1 MLLNDA
7 NEALLRDIKAIVG
20 DIGMRPPSHD
30 DLHEPRGL
38 VVGRAAATVR
48 PSNTT
53 EVSAV
58 LKLCHAAR
66 VGVVPLGGGTGL
78 TGARSLVDGALPIL
92 LSLDRMKTI
101 RRKDADAQ
109 SLTVEAGAILQN
121 VQDVAADMGLLFPL
135 SLASE
140 GSAQIGG
147 VLSTNAG
154 GVNVLRYGNARDLC
168 LGLEV
173 VLADGRIWHGL
184 SGLHK
189 DNTGYDFRHL
199 MIGAEGTLG
208 VITAAV
214 LRLFAQPTQRLA
226 TWIAVDSPKAALA
239 LLGRMKAALGDVIS
253 AYELIDR
260 TGLEFLGEA
269 GVMALPAGLPDSPW
283 VVLMECGAG
292 PGEDLGARIEAALG
306 AAFEAGLC
314 QDALMSQSEAQ
325 RARFWQ
331 MRERIPEA
339 NRAIGAVSSH
349 DIALPLAA
357 IPAFIDAARGAIDP
371 VLRLNCFGHLG
382 DGNLHFNIF
391 PPQGKKGRDYRAHA
405 DAVKRAV
412 YDLVAAHGGSFS
424 AEHGIG
430 RLKLDELRRYGD
442 PVKLEMMRA
451 VKAALD
457 PAGILNPGALVPEG

>member
-1 MLLNDA
+1 MPLNDA
-7 NEALLRDIKAIVG
+7 GEALLRDIKAIVG
-20 DIGMRPPSHD
+20 DIGMRAPSND

-48 PSNTT
+48 PANTT
-53 EVSAV
+53 EVAAI
-58 LKLCHAAR
+58 LKLCHEAR
-66 VGVVPLGGGTGL
+66 VGVIPLGGGTGL

-92 LSLDRMKTI
+92 LSLARMKTI
-101 RRKDADAQ
+101 RTKDTAAHTI
-109 SLTVEAGAILQN
+109 TVEAGAILQN
-121 VQDVAADMGLLFPL
+121 VQEAAADMGLLFPL
-135 SLASE
+135 SLASQ

-147 VLSTNAG
+147 VLATNAG

-214 LRLFAQPTQRLA
+214 LRLFPQPAQRQA
-226 TWIAVDSPKAALA
+226 AWIAVDSPRSALA
-239 LLGRMKAALGDVIS
+239 LLGQMRAPLGDVIS

-260 TGLEFLGEA
+260 TGLEFLVET
-269 GVMALPAGLPDSPW
+269 GVMAPPAGLPDSPW

-292 PGEDLGARIEAALG
+292 PGEDLGARIEAALE
-306 AAFEAGLC
+306 AAFEAELC

-325 RARFWQ
+325 RESFWQ

-349 DIALPLAA
+349 DIALPLAS
-357 IPAFIDAARGAIDP
+357 IPAFIEAARSAIDP
-371 VLRLNCFGHLG
+371 VLRINCFGHLG
-382 DGNLHFNIF
+382 DGNLHFNVF
-391 PPQGKKGRDYRAHA
+391 PPRGKKGRDYRAHA
-405 DAVKRAV
+405 EGVKCVV
-412 YDLVAAHGGSFS
+412 YDLVAEYGGSFS

-430 RLKLDELRRYGD
+430 RMKLDELRRYGD

-457 PAGILNPGALVPEG
+457 PAGILNPGALVPQG